1 MKACG
6 CSESELAVA
15 DNSHVVS
22 GEGSAELASEVLIL
36 SLCSLEVCVLAPGD
50 VVVSVQVGDVERCLT
65 ERGYAKFTLTD
76 RQDRELKRYPKGS
89 DARRQFLYRLAS
101 AAR

>member
-1 MKACG
+1 MAMTSTRDSVLMMNPDQRLK
-6 CSESELAVA
+6 
-15 DNSHVVS
+15 
-22 GEGSAELASEVLIL
+22 EVQ
-36 SLCSLEVCVLAPGD
+36 A
-50 VVVSVQVGDVERCLT
+50 VQVGDVERCLT